1 MKLQILQEKQAITD
15 ITVTK
20 YIVVVAVA
28 VVVVVVVVV
37 VAVDQVQE
45 I

>member
-20 YIVVVAVA
+20 YIVAVA
-28 VVVVVVVVV
+28 VVVIVIVVVA